1 MMETENSVKEAE
13 DPAPGSSPERDEK
26 PQEEE
31 ADGAVEE
38 KSEEKKEDGN
48 DDDDASMSSTQSD
61 DSDSATPPST
71 DPELLLIKATA
82 WKDKGNNFFKEKD
95 YEKASRSYR
104 RGTST
109 LKPLNKGNTGDEQV
123 RALLVS
129 LQTNLS
135 MMCFKLN
142 KNKQCVQVAS
152 NVLKIDGKNVKALYR
167 RAVGKGILSFAIC
180 YMWVLGRTF

>member
-13 DPAPGSSPERDEK
+13 DPAPGSSPEQDEK
-26 PQEEE
+26 PQEDE
-31 ADGAVEE
+31 ADGAVEG
-38 KSEEKKEDGN
+38 KNEDGNDN
-48 DDDDASMSSTQSD
+48 DDDDASMSSTQSA

-82 WKDKGNNFFKEKD
+82 LKDEGNHFFKEKD